1 MSSFHRIN
9 VLRIKQCSDSMRW
22 YRNMVGQHVP
32 HLGWNATDGFSSRE
46 RAGHLNFILT
56 QDAEPTHVHVRT
68 EDLAFWPYGSSDRSA
83 RLFKVPRHHEPAT
96 PPKVATPGPLPGGQS
111 RRLSAIESV
120 TSLVVG
126 FVVSVLLGFWVFPS
140 VGHELTLNENLFVT
154 FCYSIASLIRTYGL
168 RRFFN
173 WVHTWLGVGK

>member
-1 MSSFHRIN
+1 MSSYHRIN

-32 HLGWNATDGFSSRE
+32 FIGWNAADGFSSRE

-68 EDLAFWPYGSSDRSA
+68 EDLAYWPYSSVGRPMRKPMPA
-83 RLFKVPRHHEPAT
+83 VAAQVTPTPVPA
-96 PPKVATPGPLPGGQS
+96 GQS

-154 FCYSIASLIRTYGL
+154 VCYSIASLIRTYGL